1 MHKLLMA
8 SFYIISLSRQSPV
21 SSGQGSQLEDPMVSL
36 NSTPIEKN
44 SLYQNSYS
52 EVKVLHKSLVTR
64 NKMKDQILL
73 LKFSINISDIN
84 SILKWPS

>member
-1 MHKLLMA
+1 MLHQL
-8 SFYIISLSRQSPV
+8 YHQYPV
-21 SSGQGSQLEDPMVSL
+21 SSGQGSQLEDPKVSL
-36 NSTPIEKN
+36 NSTPKEKN
-44 SLYQNSYS
+44 SLCQNSYS
-52 EVKVLHKSLVTR
+52 EVKVLHKSSVTR

>member
-1 MHKLLMA
+1 MA
-8 SFYIISLSRQSPV
+8 SFYVTSASIASTLCHQGKGPSLRI
-21 SSGQGSQLEDPMVSL
+21 PMVSL
-36 NSTPIEKN
+36 NSTPKEKN

-52 EVKVLHKSLVTR
+52 EVKVLHISSVTR

-84 SILKWPS
+84 STLKWPS